1 MFRDI
6 SFYIVDILI
15 AIDKIKRYTKSITN
29 SDELLHNELIWDA
42 TIRELII
49 IGEAV
54 NILLKNNFISDEYRK
69 IVDFRNII
77 VHGYFGID
85 KEIVWEVVN
94 SKIHNLYNE
103 LIKLIKNLKLNLTD
117 TINEAKKDF
126 YFNKEIIN
134 FLNNLKTELK

>member
-54 NILLKNNFISDEYRK
+54 NILLKNNVISDEYRK

-94 SKIHNLYNE
+94 SKI
-103 LIKLIKNLKLNLTD
+103 
-117 TINEAKKDF
+117 
-126 YFNKEIIN
+126 
-134 FLNNLKTELK
+134 NNLKTELK

>member
-49 IGEAV
+49 IGEVV

-94 SKIHNLYNE
+94 SKINNLYNE

>member
-29 SDELLHNELIWDA
+29 SDELLHNKLIWDA
-42 TIRELII
+42 TIRDLII

-94 SKIHNLYNE
+94 SKINNLYNE